1 VGYQADL
8 IIVSFNTR
16 RYLAECLKSIKEHTN
31 INQDLKVWVVDNHST
46 DGSVQLIK
54 SYGWIQGIFN
64 QKNRGYGA
72 ACNQGIRSSAGKFI
86 FLINSDTQFT
96 PGWLQPLVKT
106 LDSYSKIAV
115 VGPRLVNPEGF
126 LVGVGVVGVNA
137 KPILR
142 GWGEPDEP
150 NRYQEYSTCLSVGGA
165 CMGIKRELLPRLGYF
180 DENFFHYFEETD
192 YCYNARSHG
201 YQVVYCPQSKVIHR
215 VYGSCQNMRIL
226 NNYFSQS
233 RTYFQNKWK
242 DFLTDQTVY
251 GEPLILSGGPEKVVI
266 E

>member
-1 VGYQADL
+1 MGYQADL

-16 RYLAECLKSIKEHTN
+16 KYLAECLKSIKEHTN

-54 SYGWIQGIFN
+54 SYGWVRGIFN

-72 ACNQGIRSSAGKFI
+72 ACNQGIRNSAGKYI

-96 PGWLQPLVKT
+96 PGWLQSLLKT
-106 LDSYSKIAV
+106 IETNPKAAV

-137 KPILR
+137 KPVLR

-150 NRYQEYSTCLSVGGA
+150 HRYSQSCNCLSVGGA
-165 CMGIKRELLPRLGYF
+165 CMGIKRELLPQLGYF
-180 DENFFHYFEETD
+180 DENYFHYFEETD
-192 YCYNARSHG
+192 YCYNARFHG
-201 YQVVYCPQSKVIHR
+201 YQVVYCPESKVIHR

-226 NNYFSQS
+226 NNHFSKS
-233 RTYFQNKWK
+233 RAYFQNKWK
-242 DFLTDQTVY
+242 EFLTDETVY
-251 GEPLILSGGPEKVVI
+251 GESFVI
-266 E
+266 SNVTGA